1 MKLEEKKEI
10 LFREDTTKWLKTRA
24 ENERFFSDAQGM
36 WCCCGAL
43 ATGLHEARCK
53 KFQHKVDV
61 MTVRM
66 LWEERAS
73 K

>member
-10 LFREDTTKWLKTRA
+10 LLREDTTKWLNTRA

-36 WCCCGAL
+36 LCCCGAL
-43 ATGLHEARCK
+43 ATGLHKARCR